1 MTPITPVGISEDIA
15 VSVHELRKVHHLY
28 ERPIDR
34 LKQMVWKRGATK
46 NYREFIALQD
56 ISFELPRGEVLGL
69 VGRNGAGKSTL
80 LQAVCGTLTPTS
92 GTVAVRGRVAAL
104 LELGAGFNPEFTGR
118 ENIYLNAA
126 VLGLKTTEIDQ
137 RYDAIVDFSGIA
149 AFIEQPVKTYSSG
162 MYMRL
167 AFAIATSV
175 EPDILIIDEA
185 LSVGDG
191 AFARKSFDRI
201 MQLKNGGATILFCS
215 HSTYQ
220 VEALCSRAIWLEAG
234 RLKMIGDSGMVV
246 DAYNRSLQAELTPSI
261 SPPGLGAPVVIAALA
276 SGDAPAAASATPVTA
291 VIVATPGFAKI
302 RRITAKANGLD
313 GVLTGGLVLNAL
325 SDELRVRIE
334 FASDPAL
341 PAPSIAYEVQTE
353 EGQTISS
360 ATSMNQ
366 VLLQRDGQGEGVA
379 DLVLAK
385 LPLMRG
391 KYRMNFYLT
400 CENTLHFYEHA
411 LDCLRFEVKHPGL
424 ERGVVF
430 LPHEWEAERNESA
443 LELTSP

>member
-1 MTPITPVGISEDIA
+1 MTQTTPAVTPDNIA
-15 VSVHELRKVHHLY
+15 VSVRSLRKVHHLY

-34 LKQMVWKRGATK
+34 LKQLLWKGSTQ
-46 NYREFIALQD
+46 NYREFVALHD

-92 GTVAVRGRVAAL
+92 GTVAVSGRVAAL

-126 VLGLKTTEIDQ
+126 VLGLKRGEIDE
-137 RYDAIVDFSGIA
+137 RYQAIVDFSGIA
-149 AFIEQPVKTYSSG
+149 SFIEQPVKTYSSG

-175 EPDILIIDEA
+175 EPEILIIDEA

-234 RLKMIGDSGMVV
+234 RLKMIGDSGAVV
-246 DAYNRSLQAELTPSI
+246 DAYNRSLQAEITPSI
-261 SPPGLGAPVVIAALA
+261 NAPFH
-276 SGDAPAAASATPVTA
+276 APASPLVPADVPVDAAVASPATVA
-291 VIVATPGFAKI
+291 ATPGFAKI
-302 RRITAKANGLD
+302 RRIGAQANGLD
-313 GVLTGGLVLNAL
+313 AALTGGLVLNAL
-325 SDELRVRIE
+325 TDELRVRIE
-334 FASDPAL
+334 FASDPML
-341 PAPSIAYEVQTE
+341 PAPSIAYELQTE

-360 ATSMNQ
+360 ATSMNEA
-366 VLLQRDGQGEGVA
+366 LLQRDLQGEGV
-379 DLVLAK
+379 VELAFSK

-411 LDCLRFEVKHPGL
+411 LDCVRFEVTHPGL

-430 LPHEWEAERNESA
+430 LPHEWAVSEIDMAMA
-443 LELTSP
+443 GP

>member
-1 MTPITPVGISEDIA
+1 MTQTIPAATPDNIA
-15 VSVHELRKVHHLY
+15 VSVRALRKVHHLY

-34 LKQMVWKRGATK
+34 LKQMLWKGSTQ
-46 NYREFIALQD
+46 NYREFVALHD

-80 LQAVCGTLTPTS
+80 LQAVCGKLTPTS

-126 VLGLKTTEIDQ
+126 VLGLKRGEIDE

-234 RLKMIGDSGMVV
+234 RLKMIGDSGVGKSNLLSRFTRNEFNLESKTTIGVEFATKSIQV
-246 DAYNRSLQAELTPSI
+246 DAKTIKGESRWCVCVWAMCV
-261 SPPGLGAPVVIAALA
+261 GG
-276 SGDAPAAASATPVTA
+276 
-291 VIVATPGFAKI
+291 
-302 RRITAKANGLD
+302 
-313 GVLTGGLVLNAL
+313 GV
-325 SDELRVRIE
+325 
-334 FASDPAL
+334 
-341 PAPSIAYEVQTE
+341 
-353 EGQTISS
+353 
-360 ATSMNQ
+360 
-366 VLLQRDGQGEGVA
+366 GES
-379 DLVLAK
+379 
-385 LPLMRG
+385 
-391 KYRMNFYLT
+391 
-400 CENTLHFYEHA
+400 
-411 LDCLRFEVKHPGL
+411 
-424 ERGVVF
+424 
-430 LPHEWEAERNESA
+430 W
-443 LELTSP
+443 

>member
-1 MTPITPVGISEDIA
+1 MTQTIPAATPDNIA
-15 VSVHELRKVHHLY
+15 VSVRALRKVHHLY

-34 LKQMVWKRGATK
+34 LKQMLWKGSTQ
-46 NYREFIALQD
+46 NYREFVALHD

-126 VLGLKTTEIDQ
+126 VLGLKRGEIDE

-234 RLKMIGDSGMVV
+234 RLKMIGDSGVVV

-261 SPPGLGAPVVIAALA
+261 SPPGLVAPAATAVIAV
-276 SGDAPAAASATPVTA
+276 GDAPAETPAAPSAT
-291 VIVATPGFAKI
+291 VIAATPGFARI

-313 GVLTGGLVLNAL
+313 AALTGGLVLNAL

-341 PAPSIAYEVQTE
+341 PAPSIAYELQTE

-360 ATSMNQ
+360 ATSMNE
-366 VLLQRDGQGEGVA
+366 VLLQRDEQGEGVA
-379 DLVLAK
+379 DLVLGK

-411 LDCLRFEVKHPGL
+411 LDCVRFEVKHPGL

-430 LPHEWEAERNESA
+430 LPHAWEAERA
-443 LELTSP
+443 ELAFAAS

>member
-1 MTPITPVGISEDIA
+1 MTSTNQASDFTDIA
-15 VSVHELRKVHHLY
+15 VSVRSLEKVHHLY
-28 ERPIDR
+28 ARPVDR
-34 LKQMVWKRGATK
+34 LKQLVWKRGKK
-46 NYREFIALQD
+46 NYQEFVALKD

-80 LQAVCGTLTPTS
+80 LQAICGTLTPTS
-92 GTVAVRGRVAAL
+92 GTVSVRGRVAAL

-118 ENIYLNAA
+118 DNIYLNAA
-126 VLGLKTTEIDQ
+126 VLGLTTTQIDE
-137 RYDAIVDFSGIA
+137 RYNAIVDFSGIA

-175 EPDILIIDEA
+175 DPDILIIDEA

-201 MQLKNGGATILFCS
+201 MQLKAGGATILFCS

-220 VEALCSRAIWLEAG
+220 VEALCTRAIWLEHG
-234 RLKMIGDSGMVV
+234 ELKMIGTSTAVV
-246 DAYNRSLQAELTPSI
+246 DAYSRSLQAEISSSLSI
-261 SPPGLGAPVVIAALA
+261 ENLIPILGIGSALSGPAPVLA
-276 SGDAPAAASATPVTA
+276 VPV
-291 VIVATPGFAKI
+291 VVATPGFAKI
-302 RRITAKANGLD
+302 RHITASVD
-313 GVLTGGLVLNAL
+313 GVEQSNLSLLVLDSL
-325 SDELRVRIE
+325 SNDLRVRLE
-334 FASDPAL
+334 FLSDPML
-341 PAPSIAYEVQTE
+341 PSPSIAYELQTE

-360 ATSMNQ
+360 ASSMNEAM
-366 VLLQRDGQGEGVA
+366 LQRDAQGDGVTE
-379 DLVLAK
+379 LVFSK

-411 LDCLRFEVKHPGL
+411 LDCVRFEVRHAGL
-424 ERGVVF
+424 ERGIVF
-430 LPHEWEAERNESA
+430 LPHEWEV
-443 LELTSP
+443 LTSRQIAADL